1 MRLPSRC
8 DNRVGPPRRAMTA
21 AGASPRRGRGERGAA
36 LVEFAL
42 IAPLLFMLVFGIYAF
57 GRAYN
62 AKVELTGA
70 VREGARAVALTTP
83 PANPTTAATAAVMAA
98 APGLTSSSIGVTVSS
113 SCASPPAA
121 GSNAIVKATYPMTVD
136 IPLWGTQTRTI
147 TVTGVMRCG
156 V

>member
-1 MRLPSRC
+1 MDRRC
-8 DNRVGPPRRAMTA
+8 RD
-21 AGASPRRGRGERGAA
+21 ERGVA

-42 IAPLLFMLVFGIYAF
+42 IAPILFMLVFGIYAF

-70 VREGARAVALTTP
+70 VREGARAVALSP
-83 PANPTTAATAAVMAA
+83 PAGAATAATNAVRAA
-98 APGLTSSSIGVTVSS
+98 APGLPPASLAVTVVSF
-113 SCASPPAA
+113 CASPPAA
-121 GSNAIVKATYPMTVD
+121 GSNAVVRATYPITID
-136 IPLWGTQTRTI
+136 IPMWGTQARTI